1 MKTFYHIGL
10 NMPKPHRTSLVK
22 FRGNIVSSL
31 LVDSVK
37 MSESDT
43 SPLTF
48 MRSDVFLLFNQER
61 LDKLTKEQVKDWV
74 DNINLQSND
83 TFADGAFSDDEL
95 HAFCKSRYIQS
106 ASELKAWEQHLT
118 KYSDFLAQQKKAMD
132 NKDTSK
138 DVKDIATDSAS
149 DEK

>member
-1 MKTFYHIGL
+1 
-10 NMPKPHRTSLVK
+10 MPMPHRSSLVK

-37 MSESDT
+37 MSENDT
-43 SPLTF
+43 RPLTF
-48 MRSDVFLLFNQER
+48 MRSDVFLLFNQDR
-61 LDKLTKEQVKDWV
+61 LDKLTKEQVTEWV
-74 DNINLQSND
+74 DNINLQTND

-118 KYSDFLAQQKKAMD
+118 KYADFLAHQNKAKV
-132 NKDTSK
+132 NRDTSN
-138 DVKDIATDSAS
+138 DLKDIATDSAS